1 MAHFLDHYRPEK
13 GHLNSYG
20 KSVTSDFCSTI
31 VACWPETDFLPT
43 QSDFSD
49 KLLEWAYKP
58 KQDSKAG
65 VT

>member
-31 VACWPETDFLPT
+31 VACRPETDFLPT

-49 KLLEWAYKP
+49 KLLDRIISP
-58 KQDSKAG
+58 LT
-65 VT
+65 VLPT

>member
-1 MAHFLDHYRPEK
+1 MAYFLDHYRPEK

-31 VACWPETDFLPT
+31 VVCWPETDFLPT

-49 KLLEWAYKP
+49 KLLAN
-58 KQDSKAG
+58 
-65 VT
+65 